1 MTILAL
7 NQKFSLSDA
16 LVMCALGI
24 AVVFAVLVLLMVV
37 IYIMSLFFKK
47 DKKTEPAPAAAVGAP
62 VACAPAAPAAPGEKL
77 ARGSCGGIK
86 LHGVPDKT
94 AAMLMAIVADKLS
107 RPLNELHFISI
118 KEIKEKK

>member
-7 NQKFSLSDA
+7 NQNFSLSDA

-24 AVVFAVLVLLMVV
+24 AVVFTVLVLLMVV

-47 DKKTEPAPAAAVGAP
+47 NKNTEPAPVAAAPAPAAAAP
-62 VACAPAAPAAPGEKL
+62 VAPAAPGEKL

-94 AAMLMAIVADKLS
+94 AAMLMAIVADKLG

>member
-7 NQKFSLSDA
+7 TPKFSMSDA
-16 LVMCALGI
+16 LIMCGLGI
-24 AVVFAVLVLLMVV
+24 SVVFIVLLLLMVV

-47 DKKTEPAPAAAVGAP
+47 GKKSEAAPSAEPAVTAAAAVSAPAPAGA
-62 VACAPAAPAAPGEKL
+62 EL

-94 AAMLMAIVADKLS
+94 AAMLMAIVADKLGQ
-107 RPLNELHFISI
+107 PLNQLHFVSI